1 MRKPHDTT
9 PSEKAAVL
17 RETDNI
23 TVATL
28 RVLCKEDAF
37 PKRSRWLIAQPIAD
51 LINKFH
57 SAVMTAN
64 GIKVQSHVEFV
75 ERHKW
80 QTNAI
85 AYLYAANVKM
95 NLAMTVLNINADR
108 LSSWADR
115 FNNAQLNGKCFPHL
129 MVKQER
135 RCIHGRGAD
144 CRAFLPVRCFG
155 LQHQKQRPSDSS

>member
-115 FNNAQLNGKCFPHL
+115 FNAADKAVKAWMNKDAKRYAEIYGALNDLK
-129 MVKQER
+129 E
-135 RCIHGRGAD
+135 
-144 CRAFLPVRCFG
+144 
-155 LQHQKQRPSDSS
+155 